1 MYFFLDQSSTWG
13 YLGLCFSRADILL
26 ALAWSF
32 EPLRR
37 TAGIKA
43 INSDIAGLSQRYHW
57 GGGQRWGSCRPRPLL
72 FMPLNVYT
80 SVCVCIP
87 SSLLKVCV
95 GSSRCIV
102 GIEGDSLWLR
112 HSHTQGARKHASTHT
127 HTKSVPIASHLYNVK
142 YIELYFSRFFTS
154 WYKRQASEGS
164 HNTEN
169 PCSNVEP
176 ILSWGD
182 LL

>member
-102 GIEGDSLWLR
+102 GNENVFRVSSIGGNQWDECDPTGQTVA
-112 HSHTQGARKHASTHT
+112 HTRTHTRRAQTRKHT
-127 HTKSVPIASHLYNVK
+127 HTQNQSLSQVT
-142 YIELYFSRFFTS
+142 YIM
-154 WYKRQASEGS
+154 
-164 HNTEN
+164 
-169 PCSNVEP
+169 
-176 ILSWGD
+176 
-182 LL
+182 